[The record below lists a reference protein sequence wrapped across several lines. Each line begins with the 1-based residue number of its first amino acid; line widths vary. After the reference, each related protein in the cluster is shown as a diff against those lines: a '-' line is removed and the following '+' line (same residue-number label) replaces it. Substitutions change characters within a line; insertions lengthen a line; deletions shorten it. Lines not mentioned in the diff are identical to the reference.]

1 MKPAQRPKA
10 WATGPCAGANSP
22 APCLM
27 SGPGSGRGLW
37 LAALWLAL
45 LAAPAAA
52 AEDVRPPEETPAVTP
67 PAVDY
72 PLLQQKIRQGSASLG
87 EVRLALTDTDVGSLT
102 NAAHALY
109 AMRADPAVRRL
120 AEDLW
125 ALRKDAHPGLAWA
138 LLARAPVRLAL
149 ASTLNRIKGGAA
161 TEQRAY
167 IRAHKFDEHEFHRA
181 QVVFALGV
189 NGDPADIDYLK
200 SMAGG
205 ENDYVAQSAISGLA
219 LMGGEAARDALAEIW
234 LDARDTARGDLA
246 KAMIQRVYNVT
257 PALRKRGAETE

>member
-1 MKPAQRPKA
+1 
-10 WATGPCAGANSP
+10 
-22 APCLM
+22 M
-27 SGPGSGRGLW
+27 SGPGFGRGLW
-37 LAALWLAL
+37 LAALWLFV
-45 LAAPAAA
+45 LAAPVAGAGA
-52 AEDVRPPEETPAVTP
+52 LRSPANTPAVTP

-72 PLLQQKIRQGSASLG
+72 PLLQQKIRQGSASLA

-109 AMRADPAVRRL
+109 AMRGQAWARRL

-125 ALRKDAHPGLAWA
+125 ALQKDAHPGLAWE
-138 LLARAPVRLAL
+138 LLAKAPVRIAL
-149 ASTLNRIKGGAA
+149 ASTLNRIKGGGA
-161 TEQRAY
+161 EQRAY

-181 QVVFALGV
+181 QVVFALGI

-200 SMAGG
+200 SMAAG

-234 LDARDTARGDLA
+234 RDARGAPRGALA
-246 KAMIQRVYNVT
+246 KEMIQRVYNVT
-257 PALRKRGAETE
+257 PALRKRGAKTE

>member
-1 MKPAQRPKA
+1 
-10 WATGPCAGANSP
+10 
-22 APCLM
+22 M
-27 SGPGSGRGLW
+27 SGPGSGRGPW

-45 LAAPAAA
+45 LAAPVAG
-52 AEDVRPPEETPAVTP
+52 AEAPRSPANTPAVTP
-67 PAVDY
+67 PAADY
-72 PLLQQKIRQGSASLG
+72 PLLQQKIRQGSASLD
-87 EVRLALTDTDVGSLT
+87 ELRLALGDTDVGSLT

-109 AMRADPAVRRL
+109 AMRGHAWARRL
-120 AEDLW
+120 ADDLW
-125 ALRKDAHPGLAWA
+125 ALRKEAHPGLAWE
-138 LLARAPVRLAL
+138 LLAKAPVRIAL

-181 QVVFALGV
+181 QVVFALGA

-200 SMAGG
+200 SMAAG

-234 LDARDTARGDLA
+234 RDARDTPRGDLA

-257 PALRKRGAETE
+257 PALRKRGAAAE

>member
-1 MKPAQRPKA
+1 
-10 WATGPCAGANSP
+10 
-22 APCLM
+22 M

-45 LAAPAAA
+45 LAAPVAG
-52 AEDVRPPEETPAVTP
+52 AEAPRSPANMPAVTP
-67 PAVDY
+67 PAADY
-72 PLLQQKIRQGSASLG
+72 PLLQQKIRQGSASLA
-87 EVRLALTDTDVGSLT
+87 ELRLALGDTDAGSLT

-109 AMRADPAVRRL
+109 AMRGHAWARRL

-125 ALRKDAHPGLAWA
+125 ALRKEAHPGLAWE
-138 LLARAPVRLAL
+138 LLAKAPVRIAL

-181 QVVFALGV
+181 QVVFALGA

-200 SMAGG
+200 SMAAG

-234 LDARDTARGDLA
+234 RDARDTPRGDLA

-257 PALRKRGAETE
+257 PALKKRGAKTE